1 MLTIHKYP
9 LPTAGLEFCLNL
21 PVGAAFQAAQ
31 VQHGRP
37 VAWFTCDVGAPPVQ
51 REFKWATTGGA
62 CPDNPE
68 WLYVTTLQIP
78 EVDTGEQNLVLHLFV
93 RNWFPGDN
101 DDDA

>member
-1 MLTIHKYP
+1 MLTIHKHQ
-9 LPTAGLEFCLNL
+9 LPTAGAEFSLNL
-21 PVGAAFQAAQ
+21 PVGATFLTAQ
-31 VQHGRP
+31 VQRGPP
-37 VAWFTCDVGAPPVQ
+37 VAWFTCEDKNSTTQ
-51 REFKWATTGGA
+51 RRFRWAITGGA
-62 CPDNPE
+62 CPDNPR